1 MTNSAMNTPASLSD
15 SALDLLFRDAH
26 THHKFADRPVD
37 DDTLR
42 QLYALSQWGPTSM
55 NCQPA
60 RYVFVRSAEAKQK
73 LRPTLAPGNLEKTM
87 AAPVTVIVAHDT
99 AFYEQL
105 PQQFP
110 ANPAARDMFANN
122 AQLAA
127 DTAMRN
133 GSLQGAYLMLAARA
147 LGLAVGP
154 MSGFNPQAVNEAFF
168 AGTPWKVNFLVNLGF
183 GDPAGVRPRGPR
195 LAFDQAA
202 RIE

>member
-1 MTNSAMNTPASLSD
+1 MTTPASLPASL
-15 SALDLLFRDAH
+15 SENALDILFREAH

-37 DDTLR
+37 EDTLR

-55 NCQPA
+55 NCQPG

-73 LRPTLAPGNLEKTM
+73 LRPSLAPGNLEKTM
-87 AAPVTVIVAHDT
+87 AAPVTVVVAHDS
-99 AFYEQL
+99 AFYDEL
-105 PQQFP
+105 PRQFP
-110 ANPAARDMFANN
+110 VNPAAREMFANN
-122 AQLAA
+122 APLAA

-154 MSGFNPQAVNEAFF
+154 MSGFNPQVVNDAFF
-168 AGTPWKVNFLVNLGF
+168 ADGRWKANFLINLGW
-183 GDPAGVRPRGPR
+183 GDPAGVWPRGPR
-195 LAFDQAA
+195 LGFDEVA